1 MRKKFKNYSSRG
13 LKNKAKGMNNKLRI
27 TYTDIKNKIINKKVY
42 LKGEEPPKSYAF
54 SKKFIILYS
63 LFGFYSFILL
73 WGIND
78 PNNIFIKYLAFG
90 NPFSFG
96 TALLVL
102 FLILSIILNYDKLR
116 NFLFEGFTFAKQILI
131 FGLIFAG
138 LYLLFNFIS
147 TNINLISYFLFL
159 SFIWIV
165 LLSSRFYIYSRKF
178 ATKIESVFLEKYS
191 KSRYFIVIIV
201 PGIIA
206 IILVLIALLY
216 RTLLVYISLDVFG
229 PTTPHAAVGMYTL
242 EMKWI
247 MPMIYFN
254 LVMVIIFLI
263 VEFIS
268 TRRKAETKRVGTFDN
283 FTFSLIVLFIFF
295 FQIFQISV
303 YLMLQP
309 ETLEAIKS
317 SLGTN
322 SGALTSVFIFEFFI
336 SMLFLY
342 RVIVKL
348 GKSYGWQFLFFK
360 RDGLVLFFLGCVLA
374 QTLARFTLAN
384 DIPNQQITI
393 IGEIFLSDKYIISIF
408 MIIFLGIT
416 LLVYYIKPHQT
427 SMFMRMQK
435 ETINK
440 EEESMQIIYKLL
452 RGEYI
457 RRGDGFP
464 IEIME
469 RELIKSTKLSKAVI
483 YSLIKRLADKDVN
496 MVLSEANDNFGNKV
510 QWIKFVSVTEQFEKK
525 DIADKKVKKYLS
537 EQLVKTTSKTKS
549 EMGKLGKDLKSDKAS
564 DQFITSLTNRFDK
577 RQQHKIERK
586 EKLEKLK
593 DFPFKAREINE
604 EMKNIVFEIIK
615 KEYMMRIQDLSRYQN
630 FYIPISEIGEKI
642 RIKTKIPLG
651 FLYVLLENIAKTDME
666 LKLLDNPEDEKNK
679 TIRFVPVYDKHL
691 YNLLKEFRPI
701 ECQELRTFFWVDFLI
716 SLQKHDPKKS
726 FKNLYKNID
735 KKSEWRKRFR
745 FLKYKYEKSLSEKEK
760 IITLDE
766 LAEIFATVRKIKKQK
781 ILLSGIPKTKINDES
796 TNEDKENNVLD
807 KQDNTNIQSD

>member
-1 MRKKFKNYSSRG
+1 MRKKFKNYSSKG
-13 LKNKAKGMNNKLRI
+13 LKNKAKGISNKLRI
-27 TYTDIKNKIINKKVY
+27 TFTNIKNKIFNKKVY
-42 LKGEEPPKSYAF
+42 LKGEESPKSYAF
-54 SKKFIILYS
+54 SKKFFILYF

-96 TALLVL
+96 TALLVF

-116 NFLFEGFTFAKQILI
+116 NYIFESFTFAKQILI

-159 SFIWIV
+159 SFVWIV

-178 ATKIESVFLEKYS
+178 ATKIEYAFLEKYS
-191 KSRYFIVIIV
+191 KSRYLIIMII
-201 PGIIA
+201 PTIIA
-206 IILVLIALLY
+206 IILVFIALLY
-216 RTLLVYISLDVFG
+216 RTLLVYISLDIFG
-229 PTTPHAAVGMYTL
+229 PTNPHAAVGMYTL

-268 TRRKAETKRVGTFDN
+268 TRRRAETKRVGTFDN
-283 FTFSLIVLFIFF
+283 FTFSLVVLFIFF

-303 YLMLQP
+303 YLLLQP
-309 ETLEAIKS
+309 ETLEAIRS

-384 DIPNQQITI
+384 NIPNQQITI
-393 IGEIFLSDKYIISIF
+393 LGEVFLSDKYIISIF
-408 MIIFLGIT
+408 MTIFLGIT

-427 SMFMRMQK
+427 SMFMRIQK

-440 EEESMQIIYKLL
+440 EEESMQIVYKLL

-457 RRGDGFP
+457 RRGDAFP
-464 IEIME
+464 IEIMD
-469 RELIKSTKLSKAVI
+469 RELIKATKLSKAVI
-483 YSLIKRLADKDVN
+483 YSLIKRLAEKDVN
-496 MVLSEANDNFGNKV
+496 MFLSEVNDNFGNKV
-510 QWIKFVSVTEQFEKK
+510 QWIKFISVTEQFEKR
-525 DIADKKVKKYLS
+525 DIAEKKVKKYLS
-537 EQLVKTTSKTKS
+537 EELVKTTSKTKS

-564 DQFITSLTNRFDK
+564 DQFIASLTNRFDK
-577 RQQHKIERK
+577 RQQHKIERR
-586 EKLEKLK
+586 EKLQKLK
-593 DFPFKAREINE
+593 DFPFKAKEIND
-604 EMKNIVFEIIK
+604 EMKKTVLDIIK
-615 KEYMMRIQDLSRYQN
+615 KEYITRIQDISRYQD

-651 FLYVLLENIAKTDME
+651 FLYILLENIAKADME
-666 LKLLDNPEDEKNK
+666 LKLMDNPEDDKNK
-679 TIRFVPVYDKHL
+679 TIRFIPVYDKQL
-691 YNLLKEFRPI
+691 YNLLQEFRPN
-701 ECQELRTFFWVDFLI
+701 ECQELRTFFWVNFLI
-716 SLQKHDPKKS
+716 SFQNHDSKKC

-745 FLKYKYEKSLSEKEK
+745 FLKDKYEKSISNKEK
-760 IITLDE
+760 IFTLE
-766 LAEIFATVRKIKKQK
+766 KLAEIFAEVRKIKKQK
-781 ILLSGIPKTKINDES
+781 ILLSGIPKTKIK
-796 TNEDKENNVLD
+796 TENNEEKMVLD
-807 KQDNTNIQSD
+807 KSNNSNESE